1 MSETLTEATA
11 DHSDAAH
18 AHPSDWAYVKIAL
31 ILGAITALEVAT
43 YFESAI
49 TIFQNNS
56 FVIFSLLFMMIVKF
70 WMVAAYFMHLKSD
83 NKIFT
88 QLFVGGI
95 VLATVVYIIALSAF
109 EFWA

>member
-11 DHSDAAH
+11 DHSDVAP

-31 ILGAITALEVAT
+31 ILGAITAVEVAT

-49 TIFQNNS
+49 TPFQNNG

-88 QLFVGGI
+88 RLFVGGL
-95 VLATVVYIIALSAF
+95 VLATVVYVITLSAF